1 MCGASILCEI
11 PCKAWEK
18 TGRKTDSP
26 YRPTLE
32 RTEQMIEVMLDLC
45 VAGEAP
51 GALRVHGT
59 AGVPITVWNGGSV
72 IPLRPTCYIGVSGQR
87 SKERRG
93 NMCLEKEQYV
103 QSPEMT
109 KRGLPLR
116 EWRKFVGAE
125 VKE

>member
-51 GALRVHGT
+51 GALRVHGRC
-59 AGVPITVWNGGSV
+59 PYHS
-72 IPLRPTCYIGVSGQR
+72 L
-87 SKERRG
+87 
-93 NMCLEKEQYV
+93 
-103 QSPEMT
+103 
-109 KRGLPLR
+109 
-116 EWRKFVGAE
+116 EWRKRHSIKTYVLHWGFRSK
-125 VKE
+125 VKREERKYVP